1 MARKKPIGAPSVERA
16 IAALSQNHFVDHD
29 TDYIRRDG
37 GRLCDL
43 VTTNESHWVA
53 AFCEYILRKVC
64 AGHPKATFNR
74 FFEIPSLDSENQER
88 SGYDLSVGPFDTN
101 NRYRFMHKT
110 SLEWCDRNWSWH
122 AEAKNDRKHLAAILG
137 KNHSPLARHKTYFVL
152 HVFRC
157 IHDWR
162 RMGLHFIDGERDN
175 EEYHIPDFPSLLRTI
190 IVPLDKLKKE
200 YDGSKWVRIER
211 KATEYQSGPA
221 QQYLNEIESPQHIE
235 CEIGGQTLT
244 PITIDQLCDSMLAEW
259 KSGGMWESSFMK

>member
-1 MARKKPIGAPSVERA
+1 MARKKLMGAPSVERA
-16 IAALSQNHFVDHD
+16 VAALSQNHWLDQD

-37 GRLCDL
+37 GSPCDL

-74 FFEIPSLDSENQER
+74 FFEIPSLDSEVHER
-88 SGYDLSVGPFDTN
+88 AGYDLSAGPFDTN

-110 SLEWCDRNWSWH
+110 ALQWCDRNWSWH
-122 AEAKNDRKHLAAILG
+122 TEVKNDRKHLAAILG

-162 RMGLHFIDGERDN
+162 RMGLPFIDGERDN
-175 EEYHIPDFPSLLRTI
+175 EEYHVPDFPSLLRTI
-190 IVPLDKLKKE
+190 IVPLDTLKGG
-200 YDGSKWVRIER
+200 YDDSKWVRIER
-211 KATEYQSGPA
+211 KAPEHTTGPA
-221 QQYLNEIESPQHIE
+221 QGYLTNIESPDFIE
-235 CEIGGQTLT
+235 CEIGGKVLA
-244 PITIDQLCDSMLAEW
+244 PITLDDLCNRMAEEW
-259 KSGGMWESSFMK
+259 KPGGMWEKSIVQ